1 MSEGDNDMQH
11 DEAQLITDARRG
23 DAEAFGLLYD
33 AYVRRIY
40 DYVYYRVH
48 HRETAEDLAADVFLR
63 AWRAIEGF
71 DPKKGAFSAWLYR
84 IARNRVIDHARSRR
98 DSEDIEDV
106 WDLLRSGD
114 DPARD
119 AETAERL
126 RTVERL
132 MADLSPG
139 QREVL
144 LLRAWDGLSYA
155 EIAATLG
162 KSEAACKMSFSRAV
176 AELRKHAP
184 LALLLIIIANP
195 LR

>member
-1 MSEGDNDMQH
+1 MPI
-11 DEAQLITDARRG
+11 DEKKLVEDSRSG
-23 DAEAFGLLYD
+23 DAEAFGSLYD
-33 AYVRRIY
+33 AYVRKIY
-40 DYVYYRVH
+40 DYVYYRTH
-48 HRETAEDLAADVFLR
+48 HRETAEDLTADVFLK
-63 AWRAIEGF
+63 AYRAIGSF
-71 DPKKGAFSAWLYR
+71 DPRKGSFSAWIYR
-84 IARNRVIDHARSRR
+84 IARNRVIDHSRSKR

-126 RTVERL
+126 RQAERHIAAL
-132 MADLSPG
+132 PAG

-155 EIAATLG
+155 EIAETLG

-176 AELRKHAP
+176 SALRKLAP
-184 LALLLIIIANP
+184 LAALLLILANP
-195 LR
+195 FL